1 MHKIS
6 INEGWM
12 FRKIPD
18 GNIRDLH
25 AYICGEE
32 NVKDSHGSC
41 VSDTERS
48 EVSVNLPHTWY
59 SDDNPYRGL
68 VLYRK
73 NIRVKAGWK
82 HVFID
87 IPGADRHAVVYAGN
101 RRLCEHKGAYAAFRC
116 EIPEDMLREDE
127 DIDIRIF
134 LSNAPDEEISP
145 LTGDFTIFGGLYR
158 GVNLLVTES
167 DSYFDPTYY
176 GTCGVIL
183 RTAVDGAD
191 GVLSAEIHVCGKKDT
206 EVRAEIFGDSG
217 EPETEDTCEVKTF
230 RKAESCRKSEET
242 GAGEAV
248 SGYMFLR
255 VPDVRL
261 WNGKTAPNLYR
272 VKFSLVSAG
281 ETVDEVELETG
292 FRDIGIK
299 ADEGLFLNGE
309 HIKIKGVSKHQDF
322 KGYFNATG
330 REQIEKD
337 FALIDEIGANSVR
350 LSHYQH
356 PQYTYEL
363 CDRKGYL
370 VWAEIPMLKMTE
382 NEALMENAEEQL
394 RELILQNIHHPS
406 VYCWGIQNEIGMFR
420 DTAFMHEE
428 LRRMQQIAHEL
439 DPSRLVT
446 AANLYTVKFRSE
458 LNATTDMVGYNVYFG
473 WYYGAMRDYD
483 EYLDRF
489 HDERPEMPLGVS
501 EYGVDANIGLHSE
514 APLVRDY
521 SEEYQALFHE
531 TVYPIF
537 ERKDY
542 LWGSYVWNMFDFS
555 SGLRKEGGQENIN
568 AKGLVTYDRNTR
580 KDAFYYYKAKWSD
593 EKFLHICSKRFMNRA
608 KDEINVKVYTNF
620 DAAEL
625 FVDGRS
631 FGQRKNDGNGVVL
644 FERVPLHDG
653 ENVMKVVGERL
664 EPAEDYF
671 GASKGDEKYSMME
684 ECTCDNEDFGRSN
697 RHESVTEKQNAVKI
711 DGTTAYTQVLLTDS
725 CVFVR
730 VDSEDESYRLPGN
743 EAGQAVKNW
752 FLSEDDIVKEG
763 YFSIKD
769 TANDLLEN
777 SESKAVLE
785 RYLPGLVRFMTEKD
799 VIPLGLSMQS
809 ILSRNTPE
817 GLDVQEL
824 NRELNMVK
832 NEW

>member
-6 INEGWM
+6 FNEGWI

-18 GNIRDLH
+18 GNIRDLG
-25 AYICGEE
+25 AYVCGDE
-32 NVKDSHGSC
+32 NSGNLCEADA
-41 VSDTERS
+41 E
-48 EVSVNLPHTWY
+48 SVDLPHTWY
-59 SDDNPYRGL
+59 CDDEPYRGL
-68 VLYRK
+68 VLYTK
-73 NIRVKAGWK
+73 TIRIKSGWR

-87 IPGADRHAVVYAGN
+87 IPGADQHAVVYAGD

-116 EIPEDMLREDE
+116 EIPEDMLHEDME
-127 DIDIRIF
+127 IDISIF
-134 LSNAPDEEISP
+134 LSNVLNEGISP

-191 GVLSAEIHVCGKKDT
+191 GVVSAEIHARVEMDT
-206 EVRAEIFGDSG
+206 ELRAEIFGPDG
-217 EPETEDTCEVKTF
+217 EIVAEENCEIRGFQKV
-230 RKAESCRKSEET
+230 RSCHL
-242 GAGEAV
+242 
-248 SGYMFLR
+248 FLR
-255 VPDVRL
+255 VSDVKL
-261 WNGKTAPNLYR
+261 WNGKKAPDLYR
-272 VKFSLVSAG
+272 VKLSLMRG
-281 ETVDEVELETG
+281 GKTDDEVELETG
-292 FRDIGIK
+292 FRDIGMT

-309 HIKIKGVSKHQDF
+309 HLKIRGVSKHQDF
-322 KGYFNATG
+322 KGCFHAVS
-330 REQIEKD
+330 REHIEKD
-337 FALIDEIGANSVR
+337 FFLIDEIGANSVR

-356 PQYTYEL
+356 PQYTYEF

-382 NEALMENAEEQL
+382 SATLRENAEEQL

-473 WYYGAMRDYD
+473 WYYGEMRDYD

-489 HDERPEMPLGVS
+489 HHERPEMPLGVS

-514 APLVRDY
+514 EPMVRDY

-580 KDAFYYYKAKWSD
+580 KDAFYYYKAKWSED
-593 EKFLHICSKRFMNRA
+593 KFLHICSKRFMNRA
-608 KDEINVKVYTNF
+608 KDEIDVKVYTNC

-625 FVDGRS
+625 FLDGRS
-631 FGQRKNDGNGVVL
+631 FGQRKTDGNGVVL

-664 EPAEDYF
+664 APAEDYF
-671 GASKGDEKYSMME
+671 DASKGDE
-684 ECTCDNEDFGRSN
+684 R
-697 RHESVTEKQNAVKI
+697 VTEVQNRKDVYEVKNAAPVS
-711 DGTTAYTQVLLTDS
+711 DELTDS

-777 SESKAVLE
+777 RESKAVLE

-809 ILSRNTPE
+809 ILNRNTPE

-824 NRELNMVK
+824 NRELNKVK